1 MESKTAVSKYNFT
14 IKHFNI
20 KTPKGAK
27 ARKNYEVKAGEKFE
41 IINKYLCHNIAMWG
55 NPVLELKDP
64 RGNGYRLFAEES
76 YFDISE

>member
-1 MESKTAVSKYNFT
+1 MGNKTAISKYDFT
-14 IKHFNI
+14 IRHFNI
-20 KTPKGAK
+20 RTPKGAK
-27 ARKNYEVKAGEKFE
+27 ARKDYEVKAGEKFE
-41 IINKYLCHNIAMWG
+41 ITGNYFSDNIAMWG